1 MNDRAVGT
9 SGGLCSRSR
18 RDPWA
23 PGPGTAGAP
32 LQRPLSRRGEK
43 GGASPGGRGPPLPHV
58 ELRVC
63 TVHGPVHPPYTRMIG
78 TLVTA
83 AQGEEPSQPRVRTE
97 GTFSSKSGFP
107 PELQSYRNHTN
118 FFTIFSTSP
127 VVFIFILHMLLNK
140 QKSLSLSISL
150 PLSFPFSSLCLLP
163 FLPPSLLSLP
173 VSNKY
178 LFFSVC

>member
-1 MNDRAVGT
+1 MLPKQERSLGP
-9 SGGLCSRSR
+9 RSR
-18 RDPWA
+18 DCRSPSPA
-23 PGPGTAGAP
+23 TPQQA
-32 LQRPLSRRGEK
+32 RRE
-43 GGASPGGRGPPLPHV
+43 GRGVSWRKGSLV

-63 TVHGPVHPPYTRMIG
+63 SVHGPVHPPYTRMIG

-83 AQGEEPSQPRVRTE
+83 AQGEEPSQPRVKTE

-140 QKSLSLSISL
+140 QKSLSLYISL

>member
-1 MNDRAVGT
+1 MLPKQERSLGP
-9 SGGLCSRSR
+9 RSR
-18 RDPWA
+18 DCRSPSPA
-23 PGPGTAGAP
+23 TPQQA
-32 LQRPLSRRGEK
+32 RRE
-43 GGASPGGRGPPLPHV
+43 GRGVSWRKGSPLATRGAACLHGARASTPPLHADD
-58 ELRVC
+58 RN
-63 TVHGPVHPPYTRMIG
+63 TGNSSTGRR
-78 TLVTA
+78 A
-83 AQGEEPSQPRVRTE
+83 
-97 GTFSSKSGFP
+97 FSSKSGFP

-150 PLSFPFSSLCLLP
+150 PLSFPFSSLCLPP
-163 FLPPSLLSLP
+163 FLPPSLLSFP